1 MSKKRDQSGFTAIG
15 DLIGPQL
22 LKEIKGPSVIQK
34 RLIEGAAA
42 QIERPDDPREILYQH
57 TVFCQTAL
65 PYRDA
70 GDETRLWERSNGNV
84 HLMVKAGHAMHPAE
98 RRLVPLGL
106 PFGPKARLVLMHI
119 NQRALLT
126 QSPHIEAEDSLTAFV
141 RRVMRIDPMGRN
153 IRIVKDQLAR
163 LASADITLGTV
174 MEGETGVDADTE
186 QVHIIRHF
194 NVWFPKDE
202 RQRVLWPSTIDLSLD
217 YFQSL
222 MTHAVPLDE
231 RHIAVLSHSGL
242 ALDIYTWL
250 AQRLHRIPPNK
261 PAFVSWAALHGQFG
275 QGYTGARGVRKFRQV
290 FRVALKEVLSQ
301 YRAARVEDEEQ
312 RPPRLH
318 AQGGRPVKTVW
329 REQPAR
335 GLKLHNSPPPV
346 ARRLQIVS
354 GKV

>member
-1 MSKKRDQSGFTAIG
+1 MSKKQGNSGFTAIG
-15 DLIGPQL
+15 DLIGPKL
-22 LKEIKGPSVIQK
+22 LKEIKGPSAIQK
-34 RLIEGAAA
+34 RLLDAAAA
-42 QIERPDDPREILYQH
+42 QVERPDDPREILYQH

-84 HLMVKAGHAMHPAE
+84 HLMVKAGHAMHPTE

-106 PFGPKARLVLMHI
+106 PFGPKSRLVLMHI

-141 RRVMRIDPMGRN
+141 RRVMKIDPMGRN

-163 LASADITLGTV
+163 LASADIVLGTV
-174 MEGETGVDADTE
+174 ADSEAGTDADTE

-194 NVWFPKDE
+194 NVWFPKDD

-217 YFQSL
+217 YFESL
-222 MTHAVPLDE
+222 IAHAVPLDE
-231 RHIAVLSHSGL
+231 GHIAVLSHSGL

-261 PAFVSWAALHGQFG
+261 PTFISWAALHGQFG
-275 QGYTGARGVRKFRQV
+275 QGYTGERGIRKFRQV
-290 FRVALKEVLSQ
+290 FRVALKEVLTQ

-312 RPPRLH
+312 KPPRLY
-318 AQGGRPVKTVW
+318 AQGSRPVKAVW
-329 REQPAR
+329 RERPAR
-335 GLKLHNSPPPV
+335 GLKLYSSPPPV
-346 ARRLQIVS
+346 PRRLHVIS
-354 GKV
+354 GKP